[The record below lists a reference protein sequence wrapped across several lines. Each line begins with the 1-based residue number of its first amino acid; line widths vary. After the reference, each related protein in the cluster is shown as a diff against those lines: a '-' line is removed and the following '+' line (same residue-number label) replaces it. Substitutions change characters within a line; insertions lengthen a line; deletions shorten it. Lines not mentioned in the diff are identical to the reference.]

1 MTTAAKTTRPKPNR
15 QTAEETSAS
24 LNDIR
29 PIEQMTIWERVQ
41 KVREA
46 VTYIKRTELT
56 GSGAP
61 YKSAVS
67 HDALIEKVRP
77 HLVEQKIAWHPI
89 SIEIL
94 GRDEVVSKSGN
105 RSIWTQVLT
114 VIRFYCT
121 DNAPVAHIA
130 GTSANNVIDI
140 PVISEGLDNQDKG
153 SAKAMTYADKS
164 ALMWLLNVQRG
175 DDPDFDRL
183 APGSG
188 ADDDITALVNQIRT
202 LYENHPDFKDNPGA
216 GVQGWLV
223 RLARSRGRFRVPT
236 MYDLTED
243 QLGHWIA
250 ELEAEAKQHGGTH
263 GKQGA
268 DETGDGS
275 HETGAA

>member
-1 MTTAAKTTRPKPNR
+1 MTTKTTTRTKVDDTDFVAISPP
-15 QTAEETSAS
+15 QIAE
-24 LNDIR
+24 
-29 PIEQMTIWERVQ
+29 MTIWERIQ
-41 KVREA
+41 KIREV
-46 VTYIKRTELT
+46 VTYIKRTELS
-56 GSGAP
+56 GGAP

-67 HDALIEKVRP
+67 HDSLIEKVRP
-77 HLVEQKIAWHPI
+77 HLVTYHIAWHPI
-89 SIEIL
+89 DIEIINQGEIL
-94 GRDEVVSKSGN
+94 TAAGKPQK
-105 RSIWTQVLT
+105 WCQVKT

-121 DNAPVAHIA
+121 DKIPRPDRNEY
-130 GTSANNVIDI
+130 GEYIDI
-140 PVISEGLDNQDKG
+140 PVISEGLDGQDKG

-164 ALMWLLNVQRG
+164 ALMWLLNLQRG